1 MMEKRYKDRSFII
14 LGFISI
20 GILFFLYSISND
32 FSISPESTQSIE
44 RLAIAFYVL
53 LLLSLGSISYGI
65 YRYHQR
71 KVIGEQTDILSIIAK
86 STWNNKS
93 RKIFVVTFIGYGV
106 FFR

>member
-14 LGFISI
+14 LGFVSI
-20 GILFFLYSISND
+20 GVLFFLYSITDD
-32 FSISPESTQSIE
+32 FSISPESMQSIE

-71 KVIGEQTDILSIIAK
+71 KVIGEQIDILSIIAK
-86 STWNNKS
+86 STWNSKS
-93 RKIFVVTFIGYGV
+93 RKFLSLHLLAMEY
-106 FFR
+106 FFH